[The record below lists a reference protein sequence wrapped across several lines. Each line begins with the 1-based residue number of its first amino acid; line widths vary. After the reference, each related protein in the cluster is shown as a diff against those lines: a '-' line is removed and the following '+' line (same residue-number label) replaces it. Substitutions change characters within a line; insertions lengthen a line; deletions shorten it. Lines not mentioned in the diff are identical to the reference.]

1 MTSSREPDF
10 DAGEDSPGANVG
22 RTKWSRRKFIGTAAG
37 AAAGAATVGITGG
50 LTGWVPAFRI
60 PAAGAATPPSFPST
74 ISLYQQAYKNWA
86 GDIAVDAAW
95 TCAPKTPA
103 DVVAV
108 VNWANANAYKV
119 RPRGMMHNWSPL
131 TFTPGS
137 SDNNIMLVD
146 TTQYL
151 TSVSIAAG
159 SPATV
164 TAQTGVTMEALLTKL
179 EAAGYGLTA
188 TPAPGDLTLGGVL
201 AINGHGAAIPATGET
216 RANGSSYGSVSNLI
230 TSITAVVWD
239 SGSSQYVLK
248 TFARSSAAC
257 QALLTHIGRSFI
269 VSATLQVRTNYRL
282 RCQSWFDIAWSDLF
296 APASSTY
303 SRKFSNYISSSGRVE
318 AIWFPFT
325 NTPWVKVW
333 TVTPNKPLLSKSV
346 SSPYNYT
353 FSDNLS
359 SGETNLVAEIIGGAP
374 SLAPTFGA
382 LQISVTG
389 AGLIATG
396 TWDIWG
402 WSKNTQLYVKPTT
415 LRVTANG
422 YAIITSRANIQR
434 VVNEFATTYQAKLTA
449 YQAAGKYPM
458 NGPVEIRV
466 TGLDQNNEVDVANA
480 GPPLLSGIRPRP
492 DHPEWDVAVWV
503 DILTIPGT
511 PYAPQFYREMEQ
523 WIFSNYSGSYATV
536 RPEWSKGWGYSTTA
550 GWSDPTMIGTTVPAA
565 IDAGQAAGT
574 KFADARAAL
583 DAYDPSR
590 IFSNSFLDTFL
601 P

>member
-1 MTSSREPDF
+1 MTSSSEADF
-10 DAGEDSPGANVG
+10 DADRAPREAS
-22 RTKWSRRKFIGTAAG
+22 TWSRRKFIG
-37 AAAGAATVGITGG
+37 AAAGATAGAATMG
-50 LTGWVPAFRI
+50 LTGWIPAFRV
-60 PAAGAATPPSFPST
+60 PAAGAATPPNFPSG

-86 GDIAVDAAW
+86 GDIAVDAVW

-108 VNWANANAYKV
+108 VNWANANLYKV

-131 TFTPGS
+131 TFVPGS
-137 SDNNIMLVD
+137 SAANVMLVD

-164 TAQTGVTMEALLTKL
+164 TAQTGVTMESLLTKL

-201 AINGHGAAIPATGET
+201 AINGHGSAIPANGET
-216 RANGSSYGSVSNLI
+216 RVTGSSYGSVSNLI

-239 SGSSQYVLK
+239 SASSQYVLK

-257 QALLTHIGRSFI
+257 QALLAHVGRSFI
-269 VSATLQVRTNYRL
+269 VSATLQVRANYRL

-303 SRKFSNYISSSGRVE
+303 SRKFSNYVSSSGRVE

-333 TVTPNKPLLSKSV
+333 TVAPSKPLLSRSV
-346 SSPYNYT
+346 SSPYNYS
-353 FSDNLS
+353 FSDNLT
-359 SGETNLVAEIIGGAP
+359 SGETNLVSQIISGNP
-374 SLAPTFGA
+374 SLAPTFGG
-382 LQISVTG
+382 LQISVVG
-389 AGLIATG
+389 AGLITTA

-402 WSKNTQLYVKPTT
+402 WSKNLLLYVKPST

-422 YAIITSRANIQR
+422 YAVLTTRANIQR
-434 VVNEFATTYQAKLTA
+434 VVNEFATTFQAKLSA
-449 YQAAGKYPM
+449 YQAQGKYPI

-466 TGLDQNNEVDVANA
+466 TGLDKTTDVDVAAA
-480 GPPLLSGIRPRP
+480 GPPLLSTVRPRP
-492 DHPEWDVAVWV
+492 DHTDWDVAVWL

-511 PYAPQFYREMEQ
+511 PYAAQFYREIEQ
-523 WIFSNYSGSYATV
+523 WMFSNYSGSYAAV
-536 RPEWSKGWGYSTTA
+536 RPEWSKGWAYSSTSA
-550 GWSDPTMIGTTVPAA
+550 WSDPTMLATTLPAS
-565 IDAGQAAGT
+565 IDAGQPAGT

-583 DAYDPSR
+583 DAFDPAR
-590 IFSNSFLDTFL
+590 IFTNGFLDTFM

>member
-1 MTSSREPDF
+1 MTASDEQGVDAVEIGRE
-10 DAGEDSPGANVG
+10 AS
-22 RTKWSRRKFIGTAAG
+22 TWSRRKFIGAAAG
-37 AAAGAATVGITGG
+37 AAAGTAAMS
-50 LTGWVPAFRI
+50 LTGWLPAFRV
-60 PAAGAATPPSFPST
+60 PAAGAATPPNFPSM

-108 VNWANANAYKV
+108 VNWAKANLYKV

-137 SDNNIMLVD
+137 SDANIMLVD

-151 TSVSIAAG
+151 TSVSIASG

-164 TAQTGVTMEALLTKL
+164 TAQTGVTMDALLTQL
-179 EAAGYGLTA
+179 ESAGYGLTA

-216 RANGSSYGSVSNLI
+216 RVTGSSYGSLSNLV

-248 TFARSSAAC
+248 TFARSSSAC
-257 QALLTHIGRSFI
+257 QALLAHVGRSFI
-269 VSATLQVRTNYRL
+269 VSATLQVRANYRL

-333 TVTPNKPLLSKSV
+333 TPTPSKPLFSKQV
-346 SSPYNYT
+346 NSPYNYS
-353 FSDNLS
+353 FSDNLTS
-359 SGETNLVAEIIGGAP
+359 DETSLVSQIIGGNP

-382 LQISVTG
+382 LQISVVG

-402 WSKNTQLYVKPTT
+402 WSKNSLLYVKPST

-434 VVNEFATTYQAKLTA
+434 VVNEFATTYNTKLNA
-449 YQAAGKYPM
+449 YKAAGKYPM
-458 NGPVEIRV
+458 NGPVEIRC
-466 TGLDQNNEVDVANA
+466 TGLDKTNEVDGITAA
-480 GPPLLSGIRPRP
+480 GPPLLSSVRPRP
-492 DHPEWDVAVWV
+492 DHTDWDVAVWV

-511 PYAPQFYREMEQ
+511 PYAAQFYREMEQ

-536 RPEWSKGWGYSTTA
+536 RPEWSKGWGYSSTA
-550 GWSDPTMIGTTVPAA
+550 AWSDATMLGTTVPAA
-565 IDAGQAAGT
+565 IDAGQAAGA

-590 IFSNSFLDTFL
+590 IFTNSFLDTFL

>member
-1 MTSSREPDF
+1 MTPSEKAGSDAAANGREP
-10 DAGEDSPGANVG
+10 S
-22 RTKWSRRKFIGTAAG
+22 TWTRRKFLG
-37 AAAGAATVGITGG
+37 AAAGATAGAATMS
-50 LTGWVPAFRI
+50 LTGWMPAFRVT
-60 PAAGAATPPSFPST
+60 AAGAATPPNFPAG

-86 GDIAVDAAW
+86 GDIAVDAVW

-103 DVVAV
+103 DVVTV
-108 VNWANANAYKV
+108 VNWAKANAYKV

-137 SDNNIMLVD
+137 SANNVLLVD
-146 TTQYL
+146 TTQFL
-151 TSVSIAAG
+151 TSVSISSG

-164 TAQTGVTMEALLTKL
+164 TAQTGVTMEALLTQL

-201 AINGHGAAIPATGET
+201 AINGHGAAIPANGET
-216 RANGSSYGSVSNLI
+216 RANGSSYGSLSNLI

-239 SGSSQYVLK
+239 SASSQYVLK
-248 TFARSSAAC
+248 TFARSSTGC
-257 QALLTHIGRSFI
+257 QALLTHVGRSFI
-269 VSATLQVRTNYRL
+269 VSATLQVRANYRL
-282 RCQSWFDIAWSDLF
+282 RCQSWFDIAWADLF

-303 SRKFSNYISSSGRVE
+303 SRKFSNYIASSGRVE

-333 TVTPNKPLLSKSV
+333 TVTPNKPLLSKQV
-346 SSPYNYT
+346 NSPYNYP
-353 FSDNLS
+353 FSDTLSPDLLNLAS
-359 SGETNLVAEIIGGAP
+359 QIIAGNP
-374 SLAPTFGA
+374 SLAPTFGST
-382 LQISVTG
+382 QISTVG

-402 WSKNTQLYVKPTT
+402 WSKNTQLYVRPTT
-415 LRVTANG
+415 LPVTANG
-422 YAIITSRANIQR
+422 YAIVTSRANIQR
-434 VVNEFATTYQAKLTA
+434 VVNEFANTYNTKLNA
-449 YQAAGKYPM
+449 YKAAGKYPM

-466 TGLDQNNEVDVANA
+466 TGLDQTNEVDVTNA
-480 GPPLLSGIRPRP
+480 GPPLLSSVRPRP
-492 DHPEWDVAVWV
+492 DHTDWDVAVWV

-511 PYAPQFYREMEQ
+511 PYAAAFYREMEQ

-536 RPEWSKGWGYSTTA
+536 RPEWSKGWGYSSSA
-550 GWSDPTMIGTTVPAA
+550 AWSDATMIGTTVPAA

-590 IFSNSFLDTFL
+590 IFSNSFLDTLL